1 MSDDIAYAV
10 ARDTISHSIHKS
22 RSTAR
27 CALRHDAE
35 KPELKAAH
43 LLSLFREWNNPD
55 QPEQQMIEFL
65 NRVPDGF
72 CA

>member
-1 MSDDIAYAV
+1 MEDTTEWPSDERRYDM
-10 ARDTISHSIHKS
+10 T
-22 RSTAR
+22 
-27 CALRHDAE
+27 LRN
-35 KPELKAAH
+35 LNSAH